1 MGFTANSLF
10 SLNERSIPFG
20 STWGNSSFNFTQC
33 ALDAAALYNASP
45 NSSFLVGSDGK
56 YTNDPGLAWGI
67 TYDGCNAL
75 CGPRGGT
82 EAFNWGSF
90 SAAFAQWV
98 LPWLALTAQLPYE
111 TKDGPTNMMS
121 LMLAVGSPMLITYS
135 LCITILNSR
144 WLNER
149 FAVLRDENKRLG
161 NHQEKALAAAR
172 YILRETQHVP
182 IAIRDTRR
190 RFAELIV
197 TYSLGAQT
205 VWVVVTEGIAV
216 LDFFTI
222 IDSSTIGMGV
232 AINSLWMWLI
242 PITLGWVWVGTQ
254 NSTATIQDGFMRAS
268 TKATLSSQNGN
279 EEETMVGFKDC
290 SGDNLL
296 GRPKADEESCP
307 LIERN
312 VGSSGDSAVTDTDND
327 PPTPP
332 KLGEDTVPVD
342 QEITSVTHCPIV
354 EPLVFV
360 KPALAGCAMESGP
373 IFNFARPWSHLGTC
387 SQVIRCF
394 RQMNEN
400 LDPEKKKPVSGTWSE
415 NWEENLAGTAE
426 EKENWIFPSS
436 SPSSNKGTDAN
447 IGMICFQATIMATI
461 LQWGTTGAAI
471 LMAYNTPVIGL
482 GCESGG
488 YLIYGLLATLVWAL
502 LVFSAYLS
510 RRYAADL
517 SCPSLRKN
525 IRFPFLPSILIP
537 ATRIIGKALAWINAG
552 WLLSISLL
560 QFANRYNNCWCM
572 SCLGKSGWVILWA
585 SNSQVAQVAWSS
597 WVGGVILGVV
607 TAIGAAVFFLNAR
620 GEEIFEKQRQ

>member
-1 MGFTANSLF
+1 
-10 SLNERSIPFG
+10 
-20 STWGNSSFNFTQC
+20 
-33 ALDAAALYNASP
+33 
-45 NSSFLVGSDGK
+45 
-56 YTNDPGLAWGI
+56 
-67 TYDGCNAL
+67 
-75 CGPRGGT
+75 
-82 EAFNWGSF
+82 
-90 SAAFAQWV
+90 
-98 LPWLALTAQLPYE
+98 
-111 TKDGPTNMMS
+111 MMS

-172 YILRETQHVP
+172 YILRESQHVP

-197 TYSLGAQT
+197 SPANLVWWTSLQEEIQRTKRDFTYSLGAQT

-216 LDFFTI
+216 LDFFTT

-254 NSTATIQDGFMRAS
+254 NSAATIQDGFMRAS
-268 TKATLSSQNGN
+268 TKATLSSHKSN
-279 EEETMVGFKDC
+279 EEEIMVGFKDC

-312 VGSSGDSAVTDTDND
+312 VGSGGDSAVTYTDND

-332 KLGEDTVPVD
+332 KLGEDSVPVD
-342 QEITSVTHCPIV
+342 QEITSVTQSPIV
-354 EPLVFV
+354 EPLVLV
-360 KPALAGCAMESGP
+360 KPSLAGCAMESGP

-400 LDPEKKKPVSGTWSE
+400 LDPEKKKPVSGTWSD

-426 EKENWIFPSS
+426 EKEKWIFPRS
-436 SPSSNKGTDAN
+436 SPSAIEKTDAN
-447 IGMICFQATIMATI
+447 IGLICFQAAIVATI
-461 LQWGTTGAAI
+461 LQWGTIGAAI

-488 YLIYGLLATLVWAL
+488 YLIYGMAATLAWAF
-502 LVFSAYLS
+502 LVLSAYLS
-510 RRYAADL
+510 QHYAAEL
-517 SCPSLRKN
+517 SSLDLRKN
-525 IRFPFLPSILIP
+525 IGFSFWLISILIP
-537 ATRIIGKALAWINAG
+537 ATRIIGKMLAWINAG

-572 SCLGKSGWVILWA
+572 SCLGNSGGVILWA

>member
-1 MGFTANSLF
+1 
-10 SLNERSIPFG
+10 
-20 STWGNSSFNFTQC
+20 
-33 ALDAAALYNASP
+33 
-45 NSSFLVGSDGK
+45 
-56 YTNDPGLAWGI
+56 AWGI
-67 TYDGCNAL
+67 TYEGCNAL

-135 LCITILNSR
+135 LCVTILNSR

-197 TYSLGAQT
+197 SPANLVWWTSLQEEIERTKRDFTYSLGAQT

-254 NSTATIQDGFMRAS
+254 NSAATIQDGFMRAS
-268 TKATLSSQNGN
+268 TKASLSSQNGN
-279 EEETMVGFKDC
+279 EEETMVGFKDF
-290 SGDNLL
+290 
-296 GRPKADEESCP
+296 
-307 LIERN
+307 
-312 VGSSGDSAVTDTDND
+312 
-327 PPTPP
+327 
-332 KLGEDTVPVD
+332 
-342 QEITSVTHCPIV
+342 
-354 EPLVFV
+354 FV

-510 RRYAADL
+510 QRYAADL

-537 ATRIIGKALAWINAG
+537 ATRVIGKTLAWINAG

-607 TAIGAAVFFLNAR
+607 TAIG
-620 GEEIFEKQRQ
+620 